1 VTRCL
6 ILLKVELIFS
16 LLHVSYVCIRWIS
29 LLSKYG
35 WRISGVLT
43 PDLDSAGRN
52 LPGATARPERKN
64 TPLQNEPKQQDLRM
78 HLRPRYSMILGFTY
92 GLVTDICIYIYVYT
106 HVFAFCT
113 YVVMEGVD
121 IDGAH
126 FSRIGGGPSP
136 PRTAWPHQQ
145 DRGLSKYIVAIYIY
159 MLFNNFLYGK
169 GAIMLSAYS
178 TCQCVYIYIYT
189 CIEREKPLV
198 VLIS

>member
-1 VTRCL
+1 
-6 ILLKVELIFS
+6 
-16 LLHVSYVCIRWIS
+16 
-29 LLSKYG
+29 
-35 WRISGVLT
+35 
-43 PDLDSAGRN
+43 
-52 LPGATARPERKN
+52 
-64 TPLQNEPKQQDLRM
+64 M

-159 MLFNNFLYGK
+159 
-169 GAIMLSAYS
+169 
-178 TCQCVYIYIYT
+178 IYAF
-189 CIEREKPLV
+189 
-198 VLIS
+198 